1 MFFWPQCT
9 FGTKN
14 PKNPNTGTPSKI
26 VLFQKKWRK
35 RVKEYSFNLSTERDI
50 VEDCVAVILPP
61 QLTLSDWFCNFNNF
75 FPEPTLLSQNSNSGV
90 LAVYWA
96 YIWLRFIKWN
106 AKALTHV
113 VGEMRK
119 CVVTQKG
126 CTCVRAFAFHWWI
139 EAKYKPSTQQ
149 ELRYLNFD
157 LWYLLISEAFGAI
170 WMHYNSDI

>member
-1 MFFWPQCT
+1 MLRRKLIWKSSLTKFLQKSSNFFRNFWNFFHMFLGPQCI
-9 FGTKN
+9 FGTKKPQN
-14 PKNPNTGTPSKI
+14 SHTGTPSKL
-26 VLFQKKWRK
+26 VLFQKKWWK

-61 QLTLSDWFCNFNNF
+61 QLTLSDWFCIFSNF

-113 VGEMRK
+113 VATQYLYSIKCQNFNNLFRK
-119 CVVTQKG
+119 TFYK
-126 CTCVRAFAFHWWI
+126 CT
-139 EAKYKPSTQQ
+139 
-149 ELRYLNFD
+149 
-157 LWYLLISEAFGAI
+157 
-170 WMHYNSDI
+170 

>member
-1 MFFWPQCT
+1 MSNFLNIFRNFFHMFFWPQCT
-9 FGTKN
+9 FGTK
-14 PKNPNTGTPSKI
+14 KSKKSNTGTPSKL
-26 VLFQKKWRK
+26 VLFQKKWWK

-113 VGEMRK
+113 INEFNYR
-119 CVVTQKG
+119 
-126 CTCVRAFAFHWWI
+126 
-139 EAKYKPSTQQ
+139 
-149 ELRYLNFD
+149 
-157 LWYLLISEAFGAI
+157 LLKIDQVS
-170 WMHYNSDI
+170 SL